1 MKKITYVA
9 MIINL
14 DDHTQVLANVHSD
27 GHIERWGAPVEDIA
41 LTVDATEAVAKT
53 ITDA

>member
-9 MIINL
+9 MVINL
-14 DDHTQVLANVHSD
+14 DDHTQILANVHSD
-27 GHIERWGAPVEDIA
+27 GHIERWGASSEDIA
-41 LTVDATEAVAKT
+41 LAVDVTEAVAQA

>member
-1 MKKITYVA
+1 MKRITYVA

-27 GHIERWGAPVEDIA
+27 GHIERWGAASEDIA
-41 LTVDATEAVAKT
+41 LTVDVTEAVANAL
-53 ITDA
+53 TDA